1 MFREEGQQ
9 TYTIKFL
16 GNKKSREELICRELL
31 NRNKVLTCTVPVYRD
46 FKKSIGKYLF

>member
-1 MFREEGQQ
+1 MFREVGHQ
-9 TYTIKFL
+9 TYAIKVF

-46 FKKSIGKYLF
+46 FKKKYR